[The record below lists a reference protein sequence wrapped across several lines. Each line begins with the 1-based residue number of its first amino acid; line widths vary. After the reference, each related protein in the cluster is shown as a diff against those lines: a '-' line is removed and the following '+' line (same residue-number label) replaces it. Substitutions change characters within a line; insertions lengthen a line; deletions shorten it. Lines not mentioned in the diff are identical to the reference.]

1 MVNAKK
7 ISVKEASIFCYEM
20 RNQIMAEHR
29 KLTSVQGLA
38 KAEQHKKVPL
48 SLNELLDKYSK
59 KVWS

>member
-1 MVNAKK
+1 
-7 ISVKEASIFCYEM
+7 
-20 RNQIMAEHR
+20 MAEHR
-29 KLTSVQGLA
+29 KITSVQGLA